1 MSLDIHIATVEGDII
16 YVVMSEAL
24 HSEIFSSSTR
34 WSSLKNIRKIKDYYK
49 VDCLF
54 KNKDAI
60 AFIQELEDIKS
71 RISVREDELQEIL
84 NKADNTK
91 ISFIRVSGD

>member
-1 MSLDIHIATVEGDII
+1 MSLDIHITTIEGDII
-16 YVVMSEAL
+16 HIVMSEAL

-34 WSSLKNIRKIKDYYK
+34 WGSLKNIRKIKDYYK

-71 RISVREDELQEIL
+71 RISAKKTELQEIL
-84 NKADNTK
+84 NKVDNTK
-91 ISFIRVSGD
+91 IIFIRVSGD